1 MNLVV
6 LILIWIIDAE
16 FNLFVCLCRGV
27 KEDVTHSRNVVLLRD
42 QDRKILLS
50 DIFPFLSTIS
60 FFPVIDYNLTFIHRQ
75 HAIWIA
81 FTDFL
86 VLNLCSVYPVVIAWN
101 KCSDFVWIL
110 YFEEWHLA
118 EVIYSSISYTFNS
131 DYWMHVYAIFEEM
144 QSVHKTISIIHCW

>member
-60 FFPVIDYNLTFIHRQ
+60 FFPVIDLQF
-75 HAIWIA
+75 
-81 FTDFL
+81 DFHTKTTCH
-86 VLNLCSVYPVVIAWN
+86 LNSVYGFLEVDLFSIYLVVIAWN

-118 EVIYSSISYTFNS
+118 EVIYSSISNTFNS

-144 QSVHKTISIIHCW
+144 QSVY